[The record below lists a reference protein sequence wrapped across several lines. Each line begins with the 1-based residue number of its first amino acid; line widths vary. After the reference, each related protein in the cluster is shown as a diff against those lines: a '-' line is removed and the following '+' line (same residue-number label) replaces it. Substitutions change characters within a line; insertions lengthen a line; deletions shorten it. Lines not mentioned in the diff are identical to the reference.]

1 MSVTCAAVLVQ
12 RCGGDRYARR
22 MDLLPGVF
30 MVVMALTYLGC
41 EIRLR
46 RSSGSQRG
54 PLNYSTKSIVL
65 VPFGIY
71 LIAAVVLSTASWNIL
86 NLTSILIVFALPMAL
101 GASYRAFT
109 SPEPRLGPVA
119 VAATL
124 SFLGLFTV
132 FLGYQV

>member
-1 MSVTCAAVLVQ
+1 MSVARAAVLVQ
-12 RCGGDRYARR
+12 RCVGDRYGGR

-30 MVVMALTYLGC
+30 MVVMALTYMGC
-41 EIRLR
+41 EVRLR
-46 RSSGSQRG
+46 RSSGGQRG
-54 PLNYSTKSIVL
+54 PLNYATKSIVL

-71 LIAAVVLSTASWNIL
+71 VIAAVVLSTASWNIL

-109 SPEPRLGPVA
+109 SPEPRLGPPA

-124 SFLGLFTV
+124 SFAGLCTV
-132 FLGYQV
+132 ALGYQA